1 MFKDKNYN
9 PPEDEIKCVNGSV
22 FTNKFRG
29 FIPRI
34 LDDFYAQRKKYKKN
48 MITAQEEK
56 LELDEIL
63 ERRLKVEV

>member
-9 PPEDEIKCVNGSV
+9 PHEDEIKCVNGSV

-48 MITAQEEK
+48 MIRAQEEK
-56 LELDEIL
+56 LELNEIL